1 MERGF
6 VDKAHLTDKLQFSVA
21 AFAGLKQDGAAAHDA
36 SDRLIYNTSTGAL
49 YYDAD
54 GQGGAA
60 AVQVALIGTG
70 KTHPVV
76 DWTDIQLLA

>member
-6 VDKAHLTDKLQFSVA
+6 VDKAHLTDRLQFSVA
-21 AFAGLKQDGAAAHDA
+21 AFAGLTLGGTADQFWAAA
-36 SDRLIYNTSTGAL
+36 GAT
-49 YYDAD
+49 
-54 GQGGAA
+54 
-60 AVQVALIGTG
+60 AVQVALIGTS